1 MNRLTLAALVGAVAS
16 AFAVAPTAATSQ
28 EVTLRVHSF
37 LPPVAN
43 PMKHWVTPWA
53 EKVEKDS
60 KGRIKVQVFP
70 SMQLGGKAEQLLT
83 QVRDGVVDVAWAL
96 PGFTPGVMPKL
107 EIFELPFLH
116 RSTNA
121 TVRSLQEYVPKY
133 MKKDFEPYHV
143 LLVHCHAGALFMTK
157 DPINKVED
165 FKGMKLR
172 AYSRTNAWILEALE
186 AAPLQVA
193 LPELAPMLS
202 KGTVNGSILPY
213 EIAPSVKM
221 QDLTDYFTTLA
232 PPQPRLSTSIFTFL
246 MNKAK
251 YESLPPDLKKVID
264 DNSGANIVDAAI
276 KTWDTIEIEGE
287 KVMHTKSKNKFV
299 ELSAE
304 ETAKF
309 KQKVQPVFARF
320 KKLLDDGGDDGAKII
335 AEVEALEAK
344 YSK

>member
-1 MNRLTLAALVGAVAS
+1 MTRWIQAAIAGALVLGAA
-16 AFAVAPTAATSQ
+16 AVPTTGWAQ

-43 PMKHWVTPWA
+43 PMKHYVTPWA
-53 EKVEKDS
+53 QKVEKES
-60 KGRIKVQVFP
+60 GGRIKVQVFP

-83 QVRDGVVDVAWAL
+83 QVRDGVVDVAWTL

-116 RSTNA
+116 RNTNA

-133 MKKDFEPYHV
+133 MKKEFEPYHV

-165 FKGMKLR
+165 FQGMKLR
-172 AYSRTNAWILEALE
+172 AYSRTNSWILEALG

-213 EIAPSVKM
+213 EIAPAVKM

-232 PPQPRLSTSIFTFL
+232 PPQPRLSTAIFTFL
-246 MNKAK
+246 MNKQK

-264 DNSGANIVDAAI
+264 NNSGANLVDLAI
-276 KTWDTIEIEGE
+276 KTWDDIEVEGE
-287 KVMHTKSKNKFV
+287 KVMRSKPKNKFV
-299 ELSAE
+299 SLSAE

-309 KQKVQPVFARF
+309 KQKVQPVFDRF
-320 KKLLDDGGDDGAKII
+320 VKLLNDGGDDGKKIL
-335 AEVEALEAK
+335 ADVEALAAK